1 VWGHKTVSA
10 TGPAHARYGDGDFG
24 NAVGLNLLAAELKF
38 FDAHLRDIGDGYSDF
53 IARLCVET
61 DDGAVTCLTQGQQWC
76 RFRDDP
82 AVPEPL
88 ALNRRDCRCRW
99 GRRRTPFR
107 WAAASCCW

>member
-1 VWGHKTVSA
+1 MTV
-10 TGPAHARYGDGDFG
+10 
-24 NAVGLNLLAAELKF
+24 
-38 FDAHLRDIGDGYSDF
+38 IGDIVLELHVASDSEDTDF

-61 DDGAVTCLTQGQQWC
+61 DDGAVTCLTQGQQRC

-88 ALNRRDCRCRW
+88 APNRRDCRCRW

-107 WAAASCCW
+107 WAAASCYW